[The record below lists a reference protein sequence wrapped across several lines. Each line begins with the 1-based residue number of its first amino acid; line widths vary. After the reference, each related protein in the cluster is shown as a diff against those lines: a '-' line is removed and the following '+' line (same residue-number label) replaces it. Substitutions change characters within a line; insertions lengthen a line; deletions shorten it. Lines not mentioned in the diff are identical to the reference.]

1 MALKIL
7 DKASSLGAVDANKTS
22 VVFFV
27 DGESA
32 HSAGIARLIEETAE
46 TFSPTAEVCTLDIG
60 RYPEQAG
67 ELGVQRAPAV
77 KIFREGKVLGG
88 AVGFIGR
95 GDLADLI
102 RKNI

>member
-7 DKASSLGAVDANKTS
+7 DKDSYLGAVDANKTS

-46 TFSPTAEVCTLDIG
+46 TFSPA
-60 RYPEQAG
+60 
-67 ELGVQRAPAV
+67 
-77 KIFREGKVLGG
+77 
-88 AVGFIGR
+88 
-95 GDLADLI
+95 
-102 RKNI
+102 